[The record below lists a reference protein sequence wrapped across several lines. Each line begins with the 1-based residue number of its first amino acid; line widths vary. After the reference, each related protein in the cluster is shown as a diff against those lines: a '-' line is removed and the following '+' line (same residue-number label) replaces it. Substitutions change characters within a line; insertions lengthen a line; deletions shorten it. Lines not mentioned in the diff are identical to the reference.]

1 MFVSPFID
9 RDAHIR
15 YGGVCMISITVEGAV
30 FLGWF
35 AVIGGVLNVVGDWA
49 LLGFPVAGKEITLE
63 LMREKRAGRVRF
75 GAYVG
80 MVAIPMWLGVLF
92 PIAHL
97 LRNAP
102 VVYTI
107 IAAIGLVLF
116 IMSAQTY
123 HVSYVFYDIAYRDGN
138 DGMIAASL
146 AEKKRLQMFS
156 GPPVIV
162 ASIALVIGGAI
173 AGAPIWWMV
182 LNPLVT
188 LTVPPVVGRA
198 LPAPLGGYILTA
210 GGSLGFA
217 VFGLAT
223 LLIV

>member
-1 MFVSPFID
+1 
-9 RDAHIR
+9 
-15 YGGVCMISITVEGAV
+15 MISIDVPV

-35 AVIGGVLNVVGDWA
+35 AVIGGVLNAIGDWA
-49 LLGFPVAGKEITLE
+49 LLGFPVAGKEITLAR
-63 LMREKRAGRVRF
+63 MKEKRAGEVRF

-80 MVAIPMWLGVLF
+80 MVTIPMWLGVLF
-92 PIAHL
+92 PIAHV

-102 VVYTI
+102 VIYTV
-107 IAAIGLVLF
+107 IATIGLVLF
-116 IMSAQTY
+116 VMSAQTY

-138 DGMIAASL
+138 DGIIAASL

-182 LNPLVT
+182 LNPLVA

-198 LPAPLGGYILTA
+198 LPAPLGGYVLTA

-217 VFGLAT
+217 VFSLAT
-223 LLIV
+223 MLIV